1 MLSGSI
7 VALITP
13 MHPDGAIDWENLRKL
28 VEHHIAC
35 GTDGIVSVGTSGESA
50 TLDIDEQIE
59 VIRQTVAFAAGRIPV
74 IAGSGANSTLEAI
87 ELTTRASKLDIDAC
101 LLVVPY
107 YNKPTQ
113 HGLYQHFRTIAER
126 VDIPQILY
134 NVPGRTALD
143 MHNDT
148 IVRLSA
154 IDNIIGVKDASA
166 DIARVAEL
174 KQKCQQGNGDEF
186 AIYSGDDATTLQLL
200 REGGHGCIS
209 VTANVAPTLMHQ
221 MCQAALAGDWQAATD
236 INEKLQ
242 ALHDA
247 LFIESNPIPVKWAVA
262 QLGMADV
269 GIRLPLTPL
278 SDSCH
283 AQVTAAMKNASVL

>member
-74 IAGSGANSTLEAI
+74 IAGSGANSTAEAI
-87 ELTTRASKLDIDAC
+87 ELTARASKLDIDAC

-174 KQKCQQGNGDEF
+174 KQKCQQCNGDEF

-242 ALHDA
+242 ALHTA

>member
-200 REGGHGCIS
+200 RAGGHGCIS

-242 ALHDA
+242 ALHTA

-269 GIRLPLTPL
+269 GIRLPLTVL

>member
-74 IAGSGANSTLEAI
+74 IAGSGANSTAEAI

-174 KQKCQQGNGDEF
+174 KQKCQQGNGEEF

-242 ALHDA
+242 ALHTA

-269 GIRLPLTPL
+269 GIRLPLTVL